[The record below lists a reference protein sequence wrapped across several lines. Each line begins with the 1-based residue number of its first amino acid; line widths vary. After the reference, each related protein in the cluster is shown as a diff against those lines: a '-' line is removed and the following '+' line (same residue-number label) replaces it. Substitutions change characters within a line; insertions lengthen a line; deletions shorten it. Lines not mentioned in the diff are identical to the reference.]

1 MVRDQVLKRARARL
15 LLGNSG
21 RDAVDENEAVEASVA
36 VIAALVIAALVIA
49 ALVIAALVIAAVV
62 IAAVADGGVMSL
74 AVITAVVLSTSLLRA
89 STSTSSPPSPACRCG
104 SPCTTPSSSKSLLR
118 L

>member
-36 VIAALVIAALVIA
+36 VIAALVIAAVVIA
-49 ALVIAALVIAAVV
+49 AVVIAAVV